1 MRWHL
6 GGAQLELLDDLLA
19 LGLVGLVGEGI
30 AQARDFLVARPAV
43 LQGATAAVGLDG
55 PVFVGEVGYDTP
67 SAAGVA
73 VNSAGLYRGGI
84 NGWRFWKVATTG
96 KSLWDIRNEYR
107 ASLGEDIGGDEPG
120 EDVEAS
126 ELIEAQLTL
135 AEAPDGAND
144 G

>member
-1 MRWHL
+1 M
-6 GGAQLELLDDLLA
+6 
-19 LGLVGLVGEGI
+19 
-30 AQARDFLVARPAV
+30 
-43 LQGATAAVGLDG
+43 
-55 PVFVGEVGYDTP
+55 FVGETGYDTP

-84 NGWRFWKVATTG
+84 NGWRFWKLAETG
-96 KSLWDIRNEYR
+96 KSLWDVRNEYR

-135 AEAPDGAND
+135 AEAVEEADETS
-144 G
+144 